1 MKPTIDWYDRPQ
13 YFDMV
18 FRDETAAE
26 VRFFGEAF
34 ERFVD
39 GPVERLYEPGCG
51 SGRLVAALAAK
62 GYQVV
67 GLDNNES
74 MLAYLSKRLKRR
86 TASVK
91 SATSARRKTP
101 ELHGCELING
111 DMTRHVC
118 RPVVDAAFCTFN
130 TFRHLLDEESALE
143 HLRCVAESLRTGGI
157 YILGFHCIPLDA
169 DPECT
174 ERWTATHGGTKVSVT
189 LKVVGFERRQRRET
203 LRVSIKATKRDG
215 RVERVRSEFPLRL
228 YTPKQAKALLARVD
242 DVWELAGVYDF
253 DYDLSEPRKIDEDLT
268 DAVFILR
275 KR

>member
-1 MKPTIDWYDRPQ
+1 MIDWYDRPQ

-34 ERFVD
+34 ERFVE

-51 SGRLVAALAAK
+51 SGRLVAAMAAK
-62 GYQVV
+62 GYQLV
-67 GLDNNES
+67 GLDNNGS
-74 MLAYLSKRLKRR
+74 MLSYLRKRLKRR
-86 TASVK
+86 ISSTEPAITAKHAAS
-91 SATSARRKTP
+91 SNSN
-101 ELHGCELING
+101 CELVNG

-118 RPVVDAAFCTFN
+118 RPAVDAAFCTFN
-130 TFRHLLDEESALE
+130 TFRHLLDERSALE
-143 HLRCVAESLRTGGI
+143 HLRCVADSLRTGGI

-169 DPECT
+169 DPDCT
-174 ERWTATHGGTKVSVT
+174 ERWTASHGGTKVSVT
-189 LKVVGFERRQRRET
+189 LKVVGFERRRRRET
-203 LRVSIKATKRDG
+203 LRVSIKATKRSG
-215 RVERVRSEFPLRL
+215 QVERIRSEFPLRL
-228 YTPKQAKALLARVD
+228 YTPKQAKALLAQVA
-242 DVWELAGVYDF
+242 DVFDLAGVYDF